1 MIFTKLSSLKKIK
14 TKKTFKN
21 LNKHSGKIL
30 YLALA
35 AAIVY
40 NILFPAMVGQA
51 QDSQT
56 PEAWAAETQEDNT
69 FYSLPEIA
77 ERPPRESKV
86 VQISAYSS
94 TVDQCDGDPFTTA
107 SGSRVH
113 EGTVANNCLP
123 FGTTVKFPELFGDR
137 EFTVEDRMNSRYG
150 CNNFDIWMPDR
161 GSAIQI
167 GRRSTTIE
175 IF

>member
-14 TKKTFKN
+14 TKKIVKN
-21 LNKHSGKIL
+21 LNKHSGKVL

-51 QDSQT
+51 QDAET
-56 PEAWAAETQEDNT
+56 PEAWAAEIEDNT

-77 ERPPRESKV
+77 ERPPRETKTVS
-86 VQISAYSS
+86 ISAYSS
-94 TVDQCDGDPFTTA
+94 TPDQTSGNPFITA
-107 SGSRVH
+107 SGARVH

-123 FGTTVKFPELFGDR
+123 FGTKLKFPDLFGDR
-137 EFTVEDRMNSRYG
+137 EFVVEDRMNSRYG
-150 CNNFDIWMPDR
+150 CETFDIWMPDR
-161 GSAIQI
+161 GSALQI

>member
-1 MIFTKLSSLKKIK
+1 MILNKLVSLEKIK
-14 TKKTFKN
+14 TKKIVKK

-30 YLALA
+30 YFALA
-35 AAIVY
+35 GAIVY

-51 QDSQT
+51 QDAET
-56 PEAWAAETQEDNT
+56 PEAWAAEVEDNT

-77 ERPPRESKV
+77 ERPPRETKTV
-86 VQISAYSS
+86 HISAYSS

-123 FGTTVKFPELFGDR
+123 FGTKLKFPDLFGDR
-137 EFTVEDRMNSRYG
+137 EFIVEDRMNSRYG
-150 CNNFDIWMPDR
+150 CDTFDIWMPDR
-161 GSAIQI
+161 GSALQI